1 MDPGARDSGCL
12 PSRTPLFEVRLTV
25 EDGSLVFDPSLESI
39 RDNTL
44 LVFDQTLEAMQFI
57 ESISARTAS
66 ILNTAASTDYIAAVD
81 ASEPH
86 VKKTRANI
94 ADVLERCLQG
104 PTALRN
110 QYRQ

>member
-1 MDPGARDSGCL
+1 MNPGKGSGYL

-44 LVFDQTLEAMQFI
+44 LVFDQTLEVMQHI
-57 ESISARTAS
+57 ESVSTRTAS
-66 ILNTAASTDYIAAVD
+66 ILNAVSNTGYIAAVD
-81 ASEPH
+81 ASEPY
-86 VKKTRANI
+86 VQKTRASI

-104 PTALRN
+104 PTALCN